1 MWNAHK
7 FPFKPVHC
15 ERFIF
20 LFDFHIIRVLFIKR
34 ILSHVCL
41 ECFCSS
47 FCYCFCFYFNGG
59 GGGVG
64 VFCGSAIQNTT
75 LMWVEKPAAAA
86 VAAGAHTT
94 ICIGSRNHIYAHKIK
109 KCSYIV
115 SLLCTTFS
123 SISTKRNKHSNSAP
137 FLAHCEVRGV
147 CAGVKARYWALF
159 LRFYKWR
166 LILGYFFTISTVF
179 FLFSFT
185 FSECGSVWIVFVA
198 FEWASLVQKWNSL
211 HETKRKNSMEWKTKE
226 Q

>member
-1 MWNAHK
+1 M
-7 FPFKPVHC
+7 
-15 ERFIF
+15 
-20 LFDFHIIRVLFIKR
+20 
-34 ILSHVCL
+34 CL

-147 CAGVKARYWALF
+147 CAVVKARYWALF

-179 FLFSFT
+179 FSFHLPSRSVGVCELFLSHLNELRLCKNGIRFT
-185 FSECGSVWIVFVA
+185 K
-198 FEWASLVQKWNSL
+198 QKGRIRWN
-211 HETKRKNSMEWKTKE
+211 EKPKNSKKNERDRRTK
-226 Q
+226 QQRTHSFRN